1 MLQRINPTT
10 NRKSTCNTSTKQ
22 CYSCL
27 TAKFFSNTIFLTF
40 KKALLLQIQSGC
52 EILMSQSLQEALA
65 YQLITMQE
73 HYNHGQ
79 LENYSIII
87 AALFY
92 LIHTYLFNYFLSHHI
107 TQFSTFTPSCM
118 CNSSLR
124 CHHFRK
130 FLLLICNASIN
141 HHTNNN
147 YGFTYMLHLYPIVIE
162 DPLLNNFLLT
172 DLIKLHLQGT
182 S

>member
-1 MLQRINPTT
+1 MQHFSHLQKHCCYKFSLAVKMLT
-10 NRKSTCNTSTKQ
+10 
-22 CYSCL
+22 
-27 TAKFFSNTIFLTF
+27 
-40 KKALLLQIQSGC
+40 
-52 EILMSQSLQEALA
+52 SQSRQEALA
-65 YQLITMQE
+65 CQLITMQE

-141 HHTNNN
+141 HRTNNN
-147 YGFTYMLHLYPIVIE
+147 YGFTYMLHFYLIVIE
-162 DPLLNNFLLT
+162 DPLLNDFLLR

>member
-1 MLQRINPTT
+1 MLQRINPTI

-22 CYSCL
+22 CYPCL
-27 TAKFFSNTIFLTF
+27 TAKIF
-40 KKALLLQIQSGC
+40 QIQYFSQLKKHC
-52 EILMSQSLQEALA
+52 CYKFSMAVKMLTSQSLQKALA
-65 YQLITMQE
+65 CHPITMQE

-79 LENYSIII
+79 LENYNIII

-107 TQFSTFTPSCM
+107 TQFSTFTVSCM
-118 CNSSLR
+118 CNSSLQ
-124 CHHFRK
+124 CHMIFT
-130 FLLLICNASIN
+130 LLLICNASIN

-147 YGFTYMLHLYPIVIE
+147 YGFTYMLLLYLIVIE
-162 DPLLNNFLLT
+162 DPLLNDFLLR